1 MLFTRFLRL
10 NNFSIIINYYG
21 MSNYRHL
28 IIIAIHSCKNVVYY
42 IPSNELKK
50 DTTEGAPPNLDLC
63 SQNLGEKVFSE
74 PCS

>member
-1 MLFTRFLRL
+1 
-10 NNFSIIINYYG
+10 